1 MAKNPD
7 LTRSL
12 LIHAVT
18 CLHHGDASQLRD
30 MGFSER
36 AAQAV
41 GELTLRQLVALE
53 GKIHP
58 KVLRTSL
65 DEEAF
70 WRLIDQIKREA
81 ERDRIKTELLRHD
94 APVQMMQ
101 ELFGVGAKRY
111 AAMRKALGVPASV
124 GRPGAVGEEEIRAV
138 WSTWE
143 RVVGKGRPSPEH
155 FIQIADAT
163 GASIR
168 AIWRL
173 RQGWKNQ
180 SQAADP
186 SLPGQDLQQG
196 PDSGNQRAAC
206 RRVEP

>member
-1 MAKNPD
+1 MAKDPD

-18 CLHHGDASQLRD
+18 CLHYGDASQLRD

-81 ERDRIKTELLRHD
+81 ERDRIKTELMRRD
-94 APVQMMQ
+94 ASVEMMQ
-101 ELFGVGAKRY
+101 KLFGIGAKRY

-124 GRPGAVGEEEIRAV
+124 GRPSAIEEEEIRAV

-143 RVVGKGRPSPEH
+143 RVVGKGRPSPGH
-155 FIQIADAT
+155 FIQVADAT

-173 RQGWKNQ
+173 TQGWKHD

-196 PDSGNQRAAC
+196 PGSGNQHAAC